1 MLNQDGSTNEP
12 SRFDHTAVRWAA
24 VAALTTLIYYLTLM
38 RQLIA
43 DFRVYYDDACV
54 VVNSCLPWFP
64 LSRWGEWFTSGWA
77 QYSVNYPDWM
87 PFGNNTLKPVIN
99 LTFFLEGLLRVK
111 LGDAAF
117 LIAPYAALA
126 VTGFALVYVF
136 RRFTQASGPV
146 CALLSVCVTT
156 SAFWILSLLGAVGIV
171 CTFVLM
177 FTSVALAVLPTGA
190 HPASLLR
197 QFGLLALMLLAIFS
211 HETALVVPLVCVAFL
226 FAFSDRRPTTV
237 DLWPFLAAPLIWA
250 VARFV
255 VLQSESGVY
264 ALNLAVFTHAKTYG
278 WWLATALAPLDMS
291 VASQLARNAPVVGVQ
306 DPMMAAALLGI
317 VAVNAAFLVLIAVR
331 IRSLRVRRTFAL
343 ACAFLLASAPHLLT
357 AASGNDAARFAGVT
371 MVVGIVLCF
380 SLAKPYSKW
389 LTVAAGVLLAAQ
401 LAYNA
406 TGLVGRR
413 DVTVLEMKA
422 ADSFIQYA
430 GEAINKYHPDRV
442 VVVND
447 VVGVYSVPAMLKFS
461 AWPYQDFDTTVI
473 SNYTYATSGPGDL
486 SIENDGRVIT
496 ISTYT
501 TPPSSFA
508 FLGADAVDFDTANQ
522 GFEYSLLAG
531 SEDAPTAFTAR
542 GEVGEG
548 STLILGYEP
557 TQVGMVQPVFVRG
570 SAQ

>member
-1 MLNQDGSTNEP
+1 MHTEDGPTEEP
-12 SRFDHTAVRWAA
+12 ARPDHAVVKWAA
-24 VAALTTLIYYLTLM
+24 AAALTTLVYYLTLM

-64 LSRWGEWFTSGWA
+64 LNRWGEWFTSGWS
-77 QYSVNYPDWM
+77 QYSVNYPDWV

-99 LTFFLEGLLRVK
+99 LTFFLEGLLRDA

-136 RRFTQASGPV
+136 RRFTNAPNRV

-177 FTSVALAVLPTGA
+177 FTAVALAVLPTGA
-190 HPASLLR
+190 QRASLLR

-226 FAFSDRRPTTV
+226 FAFFDRRPTLT
-237 DLWPFLAAPLIWA
+237 DLWPFLAAPIIWA

-255 VLQSESGVY
+255 VLQSDSGVY
-264 ALNLAVFTHAKTYG
+264 ALNLAVFTHPKTYG

-291 VASQLARNAPVVGVQ
+291 VASQLVRNAQVMGVPDPV
-306 DPMMAAALLGI
+306 MAAAVLVI
-317 VAVNAAFLVLIAVR
+317 VAVNAAFLVLIAAR
-331 IRSLRVRRTFAL
+331 IRSLPISQAVAL
-343 ACAFLLASAPHLLT
+343 GFAFLLASAPHLLT

-371 MVVGIVLCF
+371 MVVGIILCF
-380 SLAKPYSKW
+380 SLAKPYTRW
-389 LTVAAGVLLAAQ
+389 LTAAAVVLLAAQ

-413 DVTVLEMKA
+413 DVAVSEMKSA
-422 ADSFIQYA
+422 ESFIRYA
-430 GEAINKYHPDRV
+430 GEAINEYQPDRV

-447 VVGVYSVPAMLKFS
+447 VVGVYSVPAMLEFA
-461 AWPYQDFDTTVI
+461 AWPYQGFDTTVI
-473 SNYTYATSGPGDL
+473 SNYTYAAPGPGDL
-486 SIENDGRVIT
+486 SIEHDGGVIT

-508 FLGADAVDFDTANQ
+508 FLGADDVDFGKANR
-522 GFEYSLLAG
+522 GFEYSLVAG
-531 SEDAPTAFTAR
+531 SEDAPTAFTAQ
-542 GEVGEG
+542 GGVGEG
-548 STLILGYEP
+548 STLILGHEP
-557 TQVGMVQPVFVRG
+557 TQGRLVQPVFIRG
-570 SAQ
+570 SAE